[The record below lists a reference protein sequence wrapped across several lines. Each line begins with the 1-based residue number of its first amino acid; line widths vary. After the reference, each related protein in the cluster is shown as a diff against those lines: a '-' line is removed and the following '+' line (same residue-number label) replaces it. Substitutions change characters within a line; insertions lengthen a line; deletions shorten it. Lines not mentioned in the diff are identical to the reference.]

1 MIEKYQEEKLELIN
15 KERIDLE
22 NSKEYIL
29 GRKIFK
35 IKNILKNK
43 KIPYIV
49 PFAKMRNIM
58 WYFCVLTNR

>member
-35 IKNILKNK
+35 IKNILKK
-43 KIPYIV
+43 LIFY
-49 PFAKMRNIM
+49 
-58 WYFCVLTNR
+58 